1 MLLPIQ
7 VTDIFI
13 SHMFCR
19 NFKIPFTFHQFKITV
34 VLRLDIITLMCLKK
48 NGKFHFIE
56 YSFYLIFVLVTA
68 RGIFSL
74 CCGMQDLQLQR
85 VNSQLKHVGSSSLT
99 RDQTW
104 APCFESMASQPLG
117 HQGSPQYSD
126 NCNLIESA
134 SFVIQHL
141 FYAFKNII
149 LRKVVQA
156 SSDWFK
162 GL

>member
-1 MLLPIQ
+1 VKFSISFNDECKQQNIVILTVSVMLLPIQ

-74 CCGMQDLQLQR
+74 CCGMQDL
-85 VNSQLKHVGSSSLT
+85 
-99 RDQTW
+99 
-104 APCFESMASQPLG
+104 
-117 HQGSPQYSD
+117 
-126 NCNLIESA
+126 
-134 SFVIQHL
+134 
-141 FYAFKNII
+141 
-149 LRKVVQA
+149 
-156 SSDWFK
+156 
-162 GL
+162 